1 MKKNIFSIFILLAA
15 AFSLILG
22 SGLSYG
28 QEKIRL
34 KYAGGTEG
42 SGTYRCALAISEI
55 VNKYSKRLE
64 IAVQVSPGTLET
76 PRMLEAGMVQLS
88 SGSSSGEIM
97 STEGRGRYKD
107 KPTKM
112 VRRLMVWGVS
122 IAPFFAPVEK
132 NIKSTDDLV
141 GKKIGL
147 GPSTTPAGQMA
158 ANVLEIIGLKGKA
171 KWYFNSSTNELG
183 ERIKDGIYDCGLYGV
198 SHPWS
203 VLLDLTSKKKLNFF
217 GMSRENLKKVVEF
230 SKGRYFPVKMPA
242 NIYPNQTKSFE
253 TYGSLQTTLVRAD
266 VPEDVALEILNILD
280 DHFGEFKTAYPPAGI
295 SYHDFEVQAIK
306 QAPFHPAT
314 IKWMKKHGV
323 TVR

>member
-1 MKKNIFSIFILLAA
+1 MKKNVFSIFVLLAA

-22 SGLSYG
+22 SDLANG

-42 SGTYRCALAISEI
+42 SGTYRSALAISEV

-64 IAVQVSPGTLET
+64 IAVQVSPGSLET
-76 PRMLEAGMVQLS
+76 PRMLEAGMVQLAA
-88 SGSSSGEIM
+88 GSSSGEIM
-97 STEGRGRYKD
+97 ATRGEGRYKD
-107 KPTKM
+107 KPAKM
-112 VRRLMVWGVS
+112 VRRLLVWGVS

-147 GPSTTPAGQMA
+147 GPSTTPAGQIA
-158 ANVLEIIGLKGKA
+158 ANALELMGLKGKA
-171 KWYFNSSTNELG
+171 KWFFNSSTNELG

-203 VLLDLTSKKKLNFF
+203 VLLDLTSTKKLNFF
-217 GMSRENLKKVVEF
+217 GMKSEDLKKVVEF

-242 NIYPNQTKSFE
+242 NVYPNQTKSFE

-266 VPEDVALEILNILD
+266 VPEDVVLEIFKILD
-280 DHFGEFKTAYPPAGI
+280 DHFDEFKTAYPPAGI
-295 SYHDFEVQAIK
+295 SYHDFETQAIK
-306 QAPFHPAT
+306 QAPFHPGT
-314 IKWMKKHGV
+314 IQWMKKHGV
-323 TVR
+323 TIQ